1 MVVAVVSMGGD
12 SVVVFMAAASA
23 LAVLQAES
31 ACAAAESA
39 LAERASQAAPRTL
52 LAQGRG
58 SLQWVI
64 HHPDNL
70 SLMDGLIDPLPLT
83 LPAIAPQW
91 LQQCVLRKQSRNADR
106 TGGSTITLLNVTR
119 EIGTAI
125 GTGGMHI
132 SITVTSLSL
141 STASGAD

>member
-1 MVVAVVSMGGD
+1 MVVAVV
-12 SVVVFMAAASA
+12 FRAAASA

-31 ACAAAESA
+31 ACAAVESA
-39 LAERASQAAPRTL
+39 LAERASQAALRTL
-52 LAQGRG
+52 LVQGRG

-64 HHPDNL
+64 HHPDSL

-83 LPAIAPQW
+83 SSAIAAQW

>member
-1 MVVAVVSMGGD
+1 MVVAVVSMGED
-12 SVVVFMAAASA
+12 SVVVFMAASA

-64 HHPDNL
+64 HHPDSL
-70 SLMDGLIDPLPLT
+70 SMMDGLIDPLPPT
-83 LPAIAPQW
+83 LRAITPQW
-91 LQQCVLRKQSRNADR
+91 LQQCVHRKHFRNAERMAGSTTTSRNVM
-106 TGGSTITLLNVTR
+106 TQ
-119 EIGTAI
+119 IGTTTGKI
-125 GTGGMHI
+125 GR
-132 SITVTSLSL
+132 
-141 STASGAD
+141 ASCRERV